1 MIGPGIF
8 KRRKI
13 SPLQF
18 LVLLDLK
25 KGPKYGYEI
34 LKEIQEEFSGIWKI
48 KTGTFYPT
56 IKSLEKR
63 NLITSETKNDTTYYN
78 ITENGTQMLESF
90 GNNISDQF
98 EFSEKFFDT
107 TIKWLPKSFIEMM
120 LNLFSKRMM
129 KRRGLTRR
137 LPIILK
143 HIPDEKKVVFL
154 EEVAEFMRN
163 DLAFLE
169 DYIEEVKNTE

>member
-25 KGPKYGYEI
+25 NGPKYGYEM
-34 LKEIQEEFSGIWKI
+34 LKDIREEFSGLWKI
-48 KTGTFYPT
+48 ETGTFYPT
-56 IKSLEKR
+56 LKSLEKR
-63 NLITSETKNDTTYYN
+63 KLIISDTKNDTTYYN
-78 ITENGTQMLESF
+78 ITETGAQMLESF

-107 TIKWLPKSFIEMM
+107 TLKWLPKSFIEMM

-137 LPIILK
+137 LPIILQ
-143 HIPDEKKVVFL
+143 HIPVEKKVVFL

-169 DYIEEVKNTE
+169 KYVEEVKASE